1 VRRGSQKNNDVA
13 VQAQQLQRM
22 LTFALVLMV
31 GFCVVIGRLVYLQVY
46 RHQELLTKAHEKTHR
61 TYLRESER
69 GKIFD
74 RQGVLLASNQRVH
87 ILCANLAYIDR
98 YNGHM
103 ARAIAENLNHLGIE
117 EEAIRKRMELKYV
130 KVKGEEV
137 LDPHVRLKVKV
148 TEDDFLNLKKHLA
161 EYPFAEEAQE
171 LPPSEIKFIEQ
182 MRRFGVFVEPVDDFK
197 RIYPN
202 GMLASHTLGFT
213 QSREDVWNGRT
224 VFLTKGIEGIERTCD
239 DLLSGIIGW
248 RETERAPQKGELLE
262 YRHRDLSPR
271 SGMNVVLTLDV
282 GLQTIVE
289 EELAHGIK
297 TSKPKSATVIVVRP
311 QSGEILAMAS
321 YPSYNPNHPATAT
334 EANDA
339 AKNRAIMDQFEPGST
354 FKIVSIASALSEET
368 ARLSDTVYCE
378 NGRYSNGRW
387 RLTDDHSYGNLS
399 VSEVLAK
406 SSNIGT
412 YKIIREV
419 GPRRFFEYIRGFG
432 FGQLTG
438 IQLPGELTGKVH
450 HVDDWREVTMS
461 RVAIG
466 YTISV
471 TPLQITMAMATIA
484 NGGRLMQPMIIDR
497 IEYPDGRVMSQYDPH
512 MVRQV
517 MTPKSARSITK
528 ALSQVV
534 SEQGTARR
542 AKLEKYNVA
551 GKTGTA
557 RKILNGHYTHT
568 KHLASF
574 VGFLPAESP
583 EICMSVMFNEPEG
596 RGYGSIHSAPVFK
609 AIAQRAANYLNLKPS
624 EWYQPTEKMP
634 KDLMVQ
640 TQAMPAQY
648 SP

>member
-1 VRRGSQKNNDVA
+1 
-13 VQAQQLQRM
+13 
-22 LTFALVLMV
+22 
-31 GFCVVIGRLVYLQVY
+31 
-46 RHQELLTKAHEKTHR
+46 
-61 TYLRESER
+61 
-69 GKIFD
+69 
-74 RQGVLLASNQRVH
+74 
-87 ILCANLAYIDR
+87 
-98 YNGHM
+98 
-103 ARAIAENLNHLGIE
+103 
-117 EEAIRKRMELKYV
+117 
-130 KVKGEEV
+130 
-137 LDPHVRLKVKV
+137 
-148 TEDDFLNLKKHLA
+148 
-161 EYPFAEEAQE
+161 
-171 LPPSEIKFIEQ
+171 
-182 MRRFGVFVEPVDDFK
+182 
-197 RIYPN
+197 
-202 GMLASHTLGFT
+202 
-213 QSREDVWNGRT
+213 
-224 VFLTKGIEGIERTCD
+224 
-239 DLLSGIIGW
+239 
-248 RETERAPQKGELLE
+248 
-262 YRHRDLSPR
+262 
-271 SGMNVVLTLDV
+271 
-282 GLQTIVE
+282 
-289 EELAHGIK
+289 
-297 TSKPKSATVIVVRP
+297 
-311 QSGEILAMAS
+311 
-321 YPSYNPNHPATAT
+321 
-334 EANDA
+334 
-339 AKNRAIMDQFEPGST
+339 
-354 FKIVSIASALSEET
+354 
-368 ARLSDTVYCE
+368 
-378 NGRYSNGRW
+378 
-387 RLTDDHSYGNLS
+387 
-399 VSEVLAK
+399 
-406 SSNIGT
+406 
-412 YKIIREV
+412 
-419 GPRRFFEYIRGFG
+419 
-432 FGQLTG
+432 LTG